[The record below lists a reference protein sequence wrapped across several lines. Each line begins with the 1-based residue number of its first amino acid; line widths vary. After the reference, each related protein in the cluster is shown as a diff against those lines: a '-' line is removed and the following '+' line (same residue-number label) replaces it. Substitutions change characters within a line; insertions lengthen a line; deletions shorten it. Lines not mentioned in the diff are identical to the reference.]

1 MSTLENLIEF
11 SADAGPFRYIPD
23 IENISRRELDK
34 HEYYIGSPCPYGHEI
49 RDKKSHWCYHCAI
62 KIQSNICGFDLNY
75 LHNDYKMKY
84 FRLWNNIEFNLLD
97 PELCW
102 NINLPGS
109 KAPRRICFP
118 SYRTFYSEQK
128 AENITAHKAIYQCAW
143 GDVGSLFVTRICGN
157 PWCGNPLHMSSRWNR
172 RHPPRTV
179 DPFYVEFDAQKLMR
193 ISKAKLLKR
202 GQEIIQ
208 EDYKRTISH
217 PLDAK
222 DTPDYDEG

>member
-1 MSTLENLIEF
+1 MSDLHNLIEF

-23 IENISRRELDK
+23 IENISKKELERQ
-34 HEYYIGSPCPYGHEI
+34 EYYLGFPCPYGHNI

-62 KIQSNICGFDLNY
+62 KIQSNICGFDINY

-84 FRLWNNIEFNLLD
+84 FRLWKNIDFKLLD
-97 PELCW
+97 PNLCW
-102 NINLPGS
+102 NINLPG
-109 KAPRRICFP
+109 KKGPRRVCFP
-118 SYRTFYSEQK
+118 SYRTFYSDQK
-128 AENITAHKAIYQCAW
+128 SENITAHKAIYQCVW

-172 RHPPRTV
+172 RHPPERV

-193 ISKAKLLKR
+193 ISKAKILKR
-202 GQEIIQ
+202 DQEIIQ
-208 EDYKRTISH
+208 EDYKKTISH